1 MPDIPNDKHEENSMP
16 NADTLLTPQSISN
29 AFLMLNGTAALP
41 EPDRP
46 AADAAQWIAHIE
58 TVDTELRRGE
68 IGPMLRAWHAACA
81 SALGGGT
88 WDAMIALGDTA
99 LRIGQST
106 GFKVAFAAKARQA
119 YHVAFFRAHHQASVE
134 GVRRAGDCFA
144 ALGEEELA
152 AQCRVAAE
160 RLARSSTA

>member
-1 MPDIPNDKHEENSMP
+1 MPDIPNDEREENSM
-16 NADTLLTPQSISN
+16 NADALLTPQSISN
-29 AFLMLNGTAALP
+29 AFLMLSGTAS
-41 EPDRP
+41 
-46 AADAAQWIAHIE
+46 AAQPEGPTAHAAWIAHIE
-58 TVDTELRRGE
+58 TVNAELRCGE
-68 IGPMLRAWHAACA
+68 IGTMLRAWHAACA
-81 SALGGGT
+81 SALDGGT
-88 WDAMIALGDTA
+88 WDAMIAIGDAA

-160 RLARSSTA
+160 RLARSASA

>member
-1 MPDIPNDKHEENSMP
+1 MPDIPNDEREENSM
-16 NADTLLTPQSISN
+16 NADALLTPQSISN
-29 AFLMLNGTAALP
+29 AFLMLSGTASAAEP
-41 EPDRP
+41 EGPT
-46 AADAAQWIAHIE
+46 ADAAWIAHIE
-58 TVDTELRRGE
+58 TVDAELRRGE
-68 IGPMLRAWHAACA
+68 IGTMLRAWHAACA

-88 WDAMIALGDTA
+88 WDAMIASDAA
-99 LRIGQST
+99 LRQST

-160 RLARSSTA
+160 RLARSASA